1 MLTKKKMEGYKRNK
15 RHRSCGR
22 QECREADGRCGN
34 YKSGGFSGSYTVEAA
49 MVVPVVFFVLAA
61 LMVGAFYI
69 HDRAVCQSIVCEIA
83 ACGSSFMTEAE
94 RKKAM
99 KEAESQI
106 RGERF
111 LGSQELGGNSAMGS
125 REIQVS
131 WQGRY
136 PVPGMVMKYL
146 SGGSLS
152 YQAKWD
158 SRIVDPADTVRKIRG
173 IGSLTED

>member
-1 MLTKKKMEGYKRNK
+1 MLTEKRMERYKK
-15 RHRSCGR
+15 HRSCGR
-22 QECREADGRCGN
+22 HERCGVDGRYWK
-34 YKSGGFSGSYTVEAA
+34 YKSGGFTGSYTVEAA

-61 LMVGAFYI
+61 LMIGAFYI

-83 ACGSSFMTEAE
+83 ARGSSFMTEAE
-94 RKKAM
+94 RKKDM

-111 LGSQELGGNSAMGS
+111 LGSRELKGNSAMGS
-125 REIQVS
+125 REVHVS
-131 WQGRY
+131 WQGHY

-158 SRIVDPADTVRKIRG
+158 SRIVDPADTVRKIQG

>member
-1 MLTKKKMEGYKRNK
+1 
-15 RHRSCGR
+15 
-22 QECREADGRCGN
+22 
-34 YKSGGFSGSYTVEAA
+34 

-61 LMVGAFYI
+61 LMIGAFYI

-83 ACGSSFMTEAE
+83 ARGSSFMTEAE

-125 REIQVS
+125 REVHVS

-136 PVPGMVMKYL
+136 PVPGMVMQYF

-173 IGSLTED
+173 IGSLMDE